1 MSSDL
6 KDILSN
12 TNKDIDNQ
20 QLMDYLSS
28 HLSQAKQ
35 HDVEK
40 AMTDDAFVNDA
51 IEGLQ
56 QIEDK
61 KNINDYV
68 EHLNKE
74 LTKQVAK
81 NKKRKEKRRLKDSPY
96 TYLVIMIL
104 LILMVICFVVVKKYI
119 DAKKQGGESRQT
131 ITTALHLP
139 PAPLSRWQ
147 VFCNSQAFF

>member
-6 KDILSN
+6 KNILSN
-12 TNKDIDNQ
+12 SNKDIDNQ

-28 HLSQAKQ
+28 HLTQIEQ

-40 AMTDDAFVNDA
+40 AMTDDAFMNDA
-51 IEGLQ
+51 VEGLQ

-74 LTKQVAK
+74 LSKQVAK
-81 NKKRKEKRRLKDSPY
+81 NKKRKEKRRLKESPY
-96 TYLVIMIL
+96 TYLVIVIL
-104 LILMVICFVVVKKYI
+104 LILLVVCFVVVKKYI
-119 DAKKQGGESRQT
+119 DAKNTGAENRKT
-131 ITTALHLP
+131 ITTALHPPSP
-139 PAPLSRWQ
+139 PASCLQ
-147 VFCNSQAFF
+147 VFCNSQGFF

>member
-28 HLSQAKQ
+28 HLSQTKQ

-40 AMTDDAFVNDA
+40 AMTDDVFMNDA
-51 IEGLQ
+51 VEGLQ

-61 KNINDYV
+61 KNIQDYV

-74 LTKQVAK
+74 LHKQVAK
-81 NKKRKEKRRLKDSPY
+81 NKKRKEKRRLKDSLN
-96 TYLVIMIL
+96 TYLVILIL
-104 LILMVICFVVVKKYI
+104 LVLLVIKLESKKEP
-119 DAKKQGGESRQT
+119 DKPDGLCGHAQ
-131 ITTALHLP
+131 A
-139 PAPLSRWQ
+139 
-147 VFCNSQAFF
+147 VFCGSTQRQ

>member
-6 KDILSN
+6 KDILNNS
-12 TNKDIDNQ
+12 NKDIDNQ

-28 HLSQAKQ
+28 HLSKAKQ

-40 AMTDDAFVNDA
+40 AMTDDAFMNDA
-51 IEGLQ
+51 VEGLQ

-74 LTKQVAK
+74 LGRQVAK
-81 NKKRKEKRRLKDSPY
+81 NKKRKEKRRLKESPY
-96 TYLVIMIL
+96 TYLVIVIL
-104 LILMVICFVVVKKYI
+104 LTLLVVCFVVVKKYI
-119 DAKKQGGESRQT
+119 DAKNTGAENRKT
-131 ITTALHLP
+131 ITTALHP
-139 PAPLSRWQ
+139 PSPACSL
-147 VFCNSQAFF
+147 FACFL

>member
-28 HLSQAKQ
+28 HLSQTKQ

-40 AMTDDAFVNDA
+40 AMTDDVFMNDA

-61 KNINDYV
+61 KNIQDYV

-74 LTKQVAK
+74 LHKQVAK
-81 NKKRKEKRRLKDSPY
+81 NKKRKEKRRLKDSLN
-96 TYLVIMIL
+96 TYLVILIL
-104 LILMVICFVVVKKYI
+104 LVLLVICFVVVKKYI
-119 DAKKQGGESRQT
+119 DAKKQGKENRPTNTVS
-131 ITTALHLP
+131 LHDPVP
-139 PAPLSRWQ
+139 PDARL
-147 VFCNSQAFF
+147 

>member
-28 HLSQAKQ
+28 HLSQTKQ

-40 AMTDDAFVNDA
+40 AMTDDVFMNDA
-51 IEGLQ
+51 VEGLQ

-61 KNINDYV
+61 KNIQDYV
-68 EHLNKE
+68 EHLNNE
-74 LTKQVAK
+74 LHKQVAK
-81 NKKRKEKRRLKDSPY
+81 NKKRKEKRRLKDSIN
-96 TYLVIMIL
+96 TYLVILIL
-104 LILMVICFVVVKKYI
+104 LVLLVICFVVVKKYI
-119 DAKKQGGESRQT
+119 DAKKQGKENRQT
-131 ITTALHLP
+131 TTVSLHDPAP
-139 PAPLSRWQ
+139 PAAKL
-147 VFCNSQAFF
+147 

>member
-1 MSSDL
+1 MSNDL

-28 HLSQAKQ
+28 HLSKTNQ
-35 HDVEK
+35 HEVEK
-40 AMTDDAFVNDA
+40 VMTDDPFMNDA
-51 IEGLQ
+51 VEGLQ

-61 KNINDYV
+61 KNIHDYV

-74 LTKQVAK
+74 LHKQVAK

-96 TYLVIMIL
+96 PYMVILIL
-104 LILMVICFVVVKKYI
+104 LILLVLCFAVVKKYI
-119 DAKKQGGESRQT
+119 NAKKQRTETRKT
-131 ITTALHLP
+131 ITAADDATAYPAAHL
-139 PAPLSRWQ
+139 
-147 VFCNSQAFF
+147 